1 MNFIILYDVTVC
13 KCSPLRM
20 FFLYHNIIVF
30 LRSSFSWSWINKNL
44 ENYDVWAKVFP
55 RDYLFHF
62 WQTIFIANIQRFSFC
77 LLTFLVF
84 FFFFPF
90 LLFDLFGARPRRC
103 FLRCPLLTV
112 SSVFN
117 TKRKQ
122 NNSNNLPDTGVCLP
136 ICNVCIFKN
145 RDGFRNLGCGR
156 KWTM

>member
-30 LRSSFSWSWINKNL
+30 LRSSFSCSWSWINKNL
-44 ENYDVWAKVFP
+44 ENYDVWAKLFP

-84 FFFFPF
+84 FFFFSFPSF
-90 LLFDLFGARPRRC
+90 RSFRCSSSSLFPPLPVAYRLFC
-103 FLRCPLLTV
+103 FQYE
-112 SSVFN
+112 
-117 TKRKQ
+117 TKTKQ
-122 NNSNNLPDTGVCLP
+122 
-136 ICNVCIFKN
+136 F
-145 RDGFRNLGCGR
+145 
-156 KWTM
+156 